1 MGDNMLKEIKI
12 ALIVADP
19 AEYEPCE
26 KRCRELSADF
36 DLQLGNKTATLIK
49 TVDDKKLTLSIML
62 CGIGKVNAAAA
73 AAYFAAKGYK
83 IAISTGFSGGLADT
97 NGYDAVLGTEYLE
110 HDFDLTVLGYKPCE
124 KPGQTYIYPCDN
136 DLFEDYLASGKKCLC
151 GSMVAG
157 DCFISSDEKSN
168 FFKKNYNAVACD
180 METAAVA
187 AVCYKAG
194 MKFLAIRRVSDNA
207 GDSAAEDYSET
218 NSSGQTNWFAGV
230 VDWILNLINNKVIW
244 SE

>member
-1 MGDNMLKEIKI
+1 MLNEMKV

-26 KRCRELSADF
+26 KRCLALGAKLGTE
-36 DLQLGNKTATLIK
+36 LGNKTATLTKIL
-49 TVDDKKLTLSIML
+49 DDKKLTLSVML

-73 AAYFAAKGYK
+73 AGYFAANGYK
-83 IAISTGFSGGLADT
+83 IAVSTGFSGGLSDEQ
-97 NGYDAVLGTEYLE
+97 GFDAVLGTEYLE
-110 HDFDLTVLGYKPCE
+110 HDFDLTCLGYKPCE
-124 KPGQTYIYPCDN
+124 KPGQAYVYPCDKALL
-136 DLFEDYLASGKKCLC
+136 DDYISSGKKCLC
-151 GSMVAG
+151 GTMVAG

-168 FFKKNYNAVACD
+168 YFRNTYNAVACD

-187 AVCYKAG
+187 AVCYKSG

-207 GDSAAEDYSET
+207 GDSAADDYSET
-218 NSSGQTNWFAGV
+218 NSSSETNWFADV
-230 VDWILNLINNKVIW
+230 VDWILGLVNNKVIW